1 MKNMATAIRSL
12 GATSSHSSQELG
24 SPPWSKPS
32 SGLGSNLGEREVT
45 LRAAIGR
52 LRGLPDVEVIQV
64 SSFRD
69 TEPVGYVDQPRFLNG
84 AVELETGLTA
94 RALLG
99 ALLELER
106 AFGRDRSAGPLHG
119 PRTLDL
125 DLLLYGAETIDEP
138 LLNVPHPR
146 LHERRFV
153 LEPLA
158 ELDPDLEVPGQGPV
172 QALLARLD
180 SRSMS
185 HLDELDEFEAE
196 LELQLKREYTAVF
209 GLFRYCVLTQDA
221 TYLCNKLDLAQVSQP
236 NYPFFHLKM
245 EDVWVWDKNRPTR
258 IIPRAEVWTSSDVT
272 VEELRAEGDE
282 PSLTAE
288 ALAEK
293 IGESSRLTTT
303 SSRSCS

>member
-1 MKNMATAIRSL
+1 MVKAFV
-12 GATSSHSSQELG
+12 
-24 SPPWSKPS
+24 
-32 SGLGSNLGEREVT
+32 GLGSNLGEREVT

-52 LRGLPDVEVIQV
+52 LRGLPDVEVIRV

-69 TEPVGYVDQPRFLNG
+69 TEPVGPVDQPRFLNG

-106 AFGRDRSAGPLHG
+106 AFGRDRDAGPPHG

-158 ELDPDLEVPGQGPV
+158 DLDPELEVPGQGSV
-172 QALLARLD
+172 QALLAKLD
-180 SRSMS
+180 SG
-185 HLDELDEFEAE
+185 A
-196 LELQLKREYTAVF
+196 
-209 GLFRYCVLTQDA
+209 
-221 TYLCNKLDLAQVSQP
+221 
-236 NYPFFHLKM
+236 
-245 EDVWVWDKNRPTR
+245 
-258 IIPRAEVWTSSDVT
+258 
-272 VEELRAEGDE
+272 
-282 PSLTAE
+282 
-288 ALAEK
+288 
-293 IGESSRLTTT
+293 
-303 SSRSCS
+303 

>member
-1 MKNMATAIRSL
+1 MVKAFV
-12 GATSSHSSQELG
+12 
-24 SPPWSKPS
+24 
-32 SGLGSNLGEREVT
+32 GLGSNLGERDVT

-52 LRGLPDVEVIQV
+52 LRGLPDVEVIQA

-69 TEPVGYVDQPRFLNG
+69 TDPVGLVDQPRFLNG

-158 ELDPDLEVPGQGPV
+158 ELDPDLEVPGQGSV
-172 QALLARLD
+172 QTLLARLD
-180 SRSMS
+180 SG
-185 HLDELDEFEAE
+185 A
-196 LELQLKREYTAVF
+196 
-209 GLFRYCVLTQDA
+209 
-221 TYLCNKLDLAQVSQP
+221 
-236 NYPFFHLKM
+236 
-245 EDVWVWDKNRPTR
+245 
-258 IIPRAEVWTSSDVT
+258 
-272 VEELRAEGDE
+272 
-282 PSLTAE
+282 
-288 ALAEK
+288 
-293 IGESSRLTTT
+293 
-303 SSRSCS
+303 